1 MILQTLNTVI
11 SRQVISLLH
20 SFFMEKKK
28 YIYIYME
35 RVTLSSHL
43 TIPLFQ
49 PRSVRASYR
58 SLNNYLSWT
67 NHGANGPGH
76 GFKTWTSQLDHR
88 ENSSSLFAPCLLL
101 LLVDFCLM
109 PAVRAIRIKVSVVL
123 HQDWECLVSCWVS
136 LDTFTFSDPYF

>member
-20 SFFMEKKK
+20 SFFMKI
-28 YIYIYME
+28 YIYIYGE
-35 RVTLSSHL
+35 SDPQFPSHH
-43 TIPLFQ
+43 PSLFQ

-88 ENSSSLFAPCLLL
+88 ENSSSIFAPCLLL